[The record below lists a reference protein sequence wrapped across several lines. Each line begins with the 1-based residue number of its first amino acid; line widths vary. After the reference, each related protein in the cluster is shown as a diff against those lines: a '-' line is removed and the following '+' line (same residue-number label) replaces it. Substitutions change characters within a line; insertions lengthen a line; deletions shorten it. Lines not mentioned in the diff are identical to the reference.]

1 MDDKTRQI
9 IQDTDS
15 QVNTIGTSM
24 YSLQKDLIRL
34 EESTISDTVEVKRIQ
49 KQTNRLMSD
58 MERLTSK
65 LTQ

>member
-1 MDDKTRQI
+1 MDDKTKQI

-49 KQTNRLMSD
+49 KQTNKLMSD
-58 MERLTSK
+58 MERLSSK